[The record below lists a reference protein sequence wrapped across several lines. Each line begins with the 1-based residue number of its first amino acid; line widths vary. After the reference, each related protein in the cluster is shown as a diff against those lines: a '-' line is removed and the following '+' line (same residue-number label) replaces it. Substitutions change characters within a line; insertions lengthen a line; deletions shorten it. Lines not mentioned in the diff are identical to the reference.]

1 MCEAFLQ
8 PHVWPADL
16 IAPSELYI
24 KVIVTILYMYLYSS
38 LQSVTTFM
46 SAVM

>member
-1 MCEAFLQ
+1 MCEA
-8 PHVWPADL
+8 HNHMYDHADL
-16 IAPSELYI
+16 VAPSELYI
-24 KVIVTILYMYLYSS
+24 KVVVTILYMYLYSS